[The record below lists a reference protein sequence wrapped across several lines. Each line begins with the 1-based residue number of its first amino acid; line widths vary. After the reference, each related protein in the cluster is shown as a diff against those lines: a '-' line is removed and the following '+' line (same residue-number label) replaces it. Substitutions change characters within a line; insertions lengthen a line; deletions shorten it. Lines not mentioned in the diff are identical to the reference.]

1 MVFRTTVVPAP
12 AGRKGPIVR
21 QSVGRYDAGT
31 VPPEL
36 GAPKITKTMT
46 TTNVPPAPNTA
57 CRAAVAKATAII
69 TRVKSAQSTRNL
81 EVGIAPRTGPARVS
95 VRSAPMTAATASD
108 ASRLRRVDRSPNAIA
123 IVDERLP
130 P

>member
-21 QSVGRYDAGT
+21 QSVGRYALGK

-46 TTNVPPAPNTA
+46 TTSVPPAPSTV

-69 TRVKSAQSTRNL
+69 TRVKSPQSTRNL
-81 EVGIAPRTGPARVS
+81 EVGIAPSTGPARAS
-95 VRSAPMTAATASD
+95 VKSAPTTAAIAS
-108 ASRLRRVDRSPNAIA
+108 AARRFRRVDGPPNAIA
-123 IVDERLP
+123 IVDER
-130 P
+130 